1 MYHPTEIEPLS
12 KAQVSKLLS
21 GQPTRVK
28 HGRGHKIAVSA
39 EQHKKLHKAHQKGAG
54 ITLVLDPYQQEMHR
68 HMHGEGFL
76 SKAKALAS
84 KGLAKAKQF
93 YKANETRL
101 APLAE
106 QAKAFATS
114 KLMHYGSKLA
124 PHVEK
129 RFGSL
134 GSQALQ
140 SGLDMGAEHISRFGE
155 EEHAPVYASELEHME
170 GKGFKEFGRDARR
183 LGQRV
188 GRAIRSGV
196 SAVGRAAAPALGS
209 LAGAEFG
216 PMGSIAGSAFA
227 QKLAGGRLTHHKG
240 RKGKKGGALIAA
252 GYGGGCY

>member
-155 EEHAPVYASELEHME
+155 EEPME
-170 GKGFKEFGRDARR
+170 GEGFREFARDARR

-188 GRAIRSGV
+188 GRAVRSGV

-227 QKLAGGRLTHHKG
+227 QKLAGGRLAHHKGGSKHPGSAG

>member
-93 YKANETRL
+93 YKSNEARL
-101 APLAE
+101 APLKA
-106 QAKAFATS
+106 QAKALATS
-114 KLMHYGSKLA
+114 KLMHYGSQLA

-140 SGLDMGAEHISRFGE
+140 SGLDIGSEHIARFGE
-155 EEHAPVYASELEHME
+155 EEPAFASEPEHMGGE
-170 GKGFKEFGRDARR
+170 GIREFARDARR

-188 GRAIRSGV
+188 GRAVRSGV

-209 LAGAEFG
+209 LAGSEFG

-227 QKLAGGRLTHHKG
+227 QKLAGGRLAHHKG